1 MACRKLAFYF
11 TGHQL
16 SDLFTYFI
24 AGGFLHEK
32 FMKEPKDIQREYR
45 ERTKK
50 RLADLAREQNTLKA
64 SFIIEK
70 SRALNLD
77 PLAVAATYKKL
88 NRTSH
93 VSLLDALPQ
102 IVETLRKEC
111 SPELI
116 AEYL

>member
-1 MACRKLAFYF
+1 
-11 TGHQL
+11 
-16 SDLFTYFI
+16 
-24 AGGFLHEK
+24 
-32 FMKEPKDIQREYR
+32 MKEQKEIQREYR

-50 RLADLAREQNTLKA
+50 RFADLAREQNLLKA
-64 SFIIEK
+64 NLIIEK

-77 PLAVAATYKKL
+77 PIAVVATYKKL